1 MSLAE
6 FCVSSSTQMRLEL
19 LLWTILYSPLL
30 LNVVWTI
37 LDIFGGAWTVRVCE
51 HSTVSDPLVPV
62 GHWAEAW
69 LQKGPNDVNFD
80 VQIKQ
85 HLDQKSSSSV
95 PAWTKSA
102 SVLSLFL

>member
-1 MSLAE
+1 MYSRAH
-6 FCVSSSTQMRLEL
+6 FSPL
-19 LLWTILYSPLL
+19 LLENIHL

-37 LDIFGGAWTVRVCE
+37 LDIFGGAWTMCVCE
-51 HSTVSDPLVPV
+51 HSTVSDPIGPV

-69 LQKGPNDVNFD
+69 LQKGANDVNFD

-85 HLDQKSSSSV
+85 HLEQKSSSSV

-102 SVLSLFL
+102 VLSLFL

>member
-1 MSLAE
+1 M
-6 FCVSSSTQMRLEL
+6 
-19 LLWTILYSPLL
+19 
-30 LNVVWTI
+30 VWTI

-69 LQKGPNDVNFD
+69 LQKGANDVNFD